1 MAKRTTRRSKN
12 SKKHMTIPE
21 LKGAFDAIQKEAHM
35 IIKQG
40 GSSSEQVKKFQK
52 AWKMV
57 FHRPVTSA
65 AAESYLK
72 FKRINGEK
80 RSSTRKQKGGAA
92 ALAGAPLDYSL
103 RQGVDSTYGNFPDY
117 QSSGLKFYD
126 TVNQIAMDKDCGVVD
141 ITPKMVGQ
149 SGGTWSDAIRATPA
163 PVSTP
168 PSLLN
173 NVDQA
178 LSGRPLPRSPAP
190 YSS

>member
-1 MAKRTTRRSKN
+1 MGKRTTRRNRN

-21 LKGAFDAIQKEAHM
+21 LKGAFDTIQKEAHA

-52 AWKMV
+52 VWKLV

-72 FKRINGEK
+72 FKRVNGEK
-80 RSSTRKQKGGAA
+80 RSSTRKQKGGA

-103 RQGVDSTYGNFPDY
+103 RQGVDSTYGNFPNY

-126 TVNQIAMDKDCGVVD
+126 TVNQIAMDKDCGIVD
-141 ITPKMVGQ
+141 ITPKTGAQ

-168 PSLLN
+168 PSLIN
-173 NVDQA
+173 NFEQV
-178 LSGRPLPRSPAP
+178 LSGRPLPSSPAP